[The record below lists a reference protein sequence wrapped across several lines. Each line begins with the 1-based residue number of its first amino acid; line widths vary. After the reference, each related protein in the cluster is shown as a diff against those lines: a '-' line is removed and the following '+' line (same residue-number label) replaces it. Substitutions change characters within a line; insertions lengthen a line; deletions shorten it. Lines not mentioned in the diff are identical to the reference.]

1 MTARGC
7 VLLTGGAG
15 YVGSHVNKAL
25 AEGGVETVVVDDL
38 STGHREL
45 ARWGH
50 LEIGSI
56 LDAAF
61 LDDVFARHSISAVM
75 HFAGKTSVAESV
87 REPELYH
94 RVNVE
99 GSACLLEAMR
109 QAGVGTIVFSSSA
122 AVYGHPDIDPIPE
135 SAARAPINPY
145 GRDKAEVE
153 DLLAS
158 AAEEWGLSHVSL
170 RYFNAAGAAV
180 DAEIGEWHDPETH
193 LIPLVLD
200 AASGRREAIEVFGDD
215 YETRDG
221 TCVRDYVHVV
231 DLAEAHLLALAHAEG
246 GGCGAYN
253 LGTGGGSSVFEVIAA
268 VREVTGR
275 PVKVD
280 VAPRRAGDPPS
291 LVADS
296 ARARAELGWAPK
308 RESLTLVVED
318 AWRWHQ
324 KRR

>member
-25 AEGGVETVVVDDL
+25 AAGGVETVVVDDL

-94 RVNVE
+94 RVNVG

-135 SAARAPINPY
+135 SATRAPINPY

-158 AAEEWGLSHVSL
+158 AAVEWGLNHVSL

-200 AASGRREAIEVFGDD
+200 AASGGREAIDVFGDD

-231 DLAEAHLLALAHAEG
+231 DLAEAHLLALAYAED

-253 LGTGGGSSVFEVIAA
+253 LGTGGGSSVLEVIAS

-275 PVKVD
+275 PVKVV

-308 RESLTLVVED
+308 RESLRLVVED

-324 KRR
+324 MQR